1 MTHIVAVNREQ
12 SCSSCFQIKKAVDIL
27 PPTCHAEATP
37 SVEKMQKLD
46 QTQNQNKYNMQQD
59 KALPI
64 LANQLTDGKYAYDCY
79 TRNKKIKDTKN
90 KTEMTMEIVTSLYT
104 HRAFLPSVR
113 KKWVRLIEIVFIAV
127 PPILDYATDYM
138 TAGFLS
144 KYYLKSAMKCKDS
157 MNRM

>member
-12 SCSSCFQIKKAVDIL
+12 SCTSCLKIKKAVDIL
-27 PPTCHAEATP
+27 PPTCHAEATQ
-37 SVEKMQKLD
+37 SVETMQKVD

-59 KALPI
+59 KAVPN
-64 LANQLTDGKYAYDCY
+64 LANQLTDGKYAY
-79 TRNKKIKDTKN
+79 TRNEKIKDTKN
-90 KTEMTMEIVTSLYT
+90 KTEMTMEIVTALYT

-113 KKWVRLIEIVFIAV
+113 KKWVRLIEIAFIAV

-144 KYYLKSAMKCKDS
+144 KY
-157 MNRM
+157 